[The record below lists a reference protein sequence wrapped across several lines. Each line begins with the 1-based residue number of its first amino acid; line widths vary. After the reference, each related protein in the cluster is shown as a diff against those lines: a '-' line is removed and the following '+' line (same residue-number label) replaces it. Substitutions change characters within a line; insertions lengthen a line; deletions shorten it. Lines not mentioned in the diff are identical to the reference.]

1 MQRSEESAVGRTLF
15 VVHCSGTEE
24 RMGKRV
30 MSILC
35 VLAALFCFAYCVV
48 VLMLRSGS
56 RFYLVWA
63 AGGICLFGLA
73 CLLHFG
79 IWDRLPLILRRS
91 FGAAVFLGLILFVIA
106 EGCIISRFHDKGK
119 EDLDYIIVL
128 GAQMK
133 PAGPSAVLKFRL
145 DAAYDYLTANEDT
158 LCIVSGG
165 QGRNEP
171 CSEAEGMYRYLS
183 ERGISPER
191 IIVEDQSTDTA
202 ENIAYSIALMEGE
215 GKGMSVGIVTNNFHV
230 FRGVHLAKG
239 AGLED
244 VCGIA
249 ARSNVYFQLN
259 NMVREFFGIM
269 KDLLCGNLKM

>member
-1 MQRSEESAVGRTLF
+1 
-15 VVHCSGTEE
+15 
-24 RMGKRV
+24 MGKKC

-35 VLAALFCFAYCVV
+35 VLAALLCFAYCATVV
-48 VLMLRSGS
+48 MLRSGS

-63 AGGICLFGLA
+63 AGGIFLLGLA
-73 CLLHFG
+73 FLLYFG
-79 IWDRLPLILRRS
+79 IWERIPLIFRRI
-91 FGAAVFLGLILFVIA
+91 FGVMVLVGVVLFVIV
-106 EGCIISRFHDKGK
+106 EGCIISRYRDKGK
-119 EDLDYIIVL
+119 ADLDYIIVL
-128 GAQMK
+128 GAQIK
-133 PAGPSAVLKFRL
+133 PAGPSAVLQFRL
-145 DAAYDYLTANEDT
+145 DAAYDYLTANENT

-171 CSEAEGMYRYLS
+171 CSEAEGMYQYLAG
-183 ERGISPER
+183 RGIAPER
-191 IIVEDQSTDTA
+191 IIMEDQSTDTS
-202 ENIAYSIALMEGE
+202 ENIANSIALMEGE

-259 NMVREFFGIM
+259 NMVREFFGVM
-269 KDLLCGNLKM
+269 KDLVCGNLKM